1 MQTSIILRVDQTT
14 KEQFQNALEDRSMSA
29 FLRQKINQLI
39 ESQHENR
46 PSTRQATTELSSP
59 SQR

>member
-39 ESQHENR
+39 ESQYENR
-46 PSTRQATTELSSP
+46 PSTCQTPDEFRSP

>member
-14 KEQFQNALEDRSMSA
+14 KEKFQNALEDRSMSA
-29 FLRQKINQLI
+29 FLRRKINQLI

-46 PSTRQATTELSSP
+46 PSTRQTPSELS
-59 SQR
+59 

>member
-29 FLRQKINQLI
+29 FLRKQINQLI
-39 ESQHENR
+39 ENQRNEDR
-46 PSTRQATTELSSP
+46 PSTRKTPIELS
-59 SQR
+59 